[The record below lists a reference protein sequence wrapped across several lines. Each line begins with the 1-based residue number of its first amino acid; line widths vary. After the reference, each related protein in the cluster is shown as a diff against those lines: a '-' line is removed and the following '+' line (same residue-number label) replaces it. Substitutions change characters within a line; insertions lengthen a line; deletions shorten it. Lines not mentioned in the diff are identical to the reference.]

1 MKLAAVTGATGFI
14 GRHLV
19 ERLAAD
25 GWRVRVVQRPESEGV
40 APAGAEAVR
49 APLTAGALEPA
60 FGGAGVVIHLAGRT
74 AAPNAEAYLDANARA
89 TGEVAR
95 ACREAGARLVYVSSQ
110 AAAGPAPASRPLTE
124 ADEPRPC
131 SPYGISKLAG
141 ERAVRET
148 PGLEWTIVRP
158 VAVYGP
164 GDRGFLP
171 LFRLARAGW
180 AVIPGNP
187 DACYTLVHV
196 RDLVRQLAAASVRP
210 EAAGEVFF
218 LGHPALHTARSLAT
232 ALARA
237 AGRTVRTIVVPAPVL
252 YAAALAGDAGA
263 WLGHPL
269 ALDRSRYREL
279 TSGGFACEVGKAR
292 RLLGIEAEI
301 GLEEGFA
308 ETAEWYREQGWV
320 AAL

>member
-1 MKLAAVTGATGFI
+1 VRLAVVTGATGFI

-19 ERLAAD
+19 ERLVGD
-25 GWRVRVVQRPESEGV
+25 GWRVRAVQRPESEGV
-40 APAGAEAVR
+40 VPAGAEGVR
-49 APLTAGALEPA
+49 AALTATALAPA
-60 FGGAGVVIHLAGRT
+60 FAGAAAVFHLAGRT
-74 AAPNAEAYLDANARA
+74 AAPNAEAYHEANARA
-89 TGEVAR
+89 TAEVAR
-95 ACREAGARLVYVSSQ
+95 ACSGAGARLVYVSSQ

-141 ERAVRET
+141 ERAVHET

-171 LFRLARAGW
+171 LFRLARVGL

-196 RDLVRQLAAASVRP
+196 RDLARQIVAAAVGL
-210 EAAGEVFF
+210 EAAGEIFF
-218 LGHPALHTARSLAT
+218 LGHPALHTARSLSA

-237 AGRTVRTIVVPAPVL
+237 SGRKVRTMVVPRAVL

-269 ALDRSRYREL
+269 ALDRSKYREL
-279 TSGGFACEVGKAR
+279 TSGGFACDVGKAR
-292 RLLGIEAEI
+292 RLLGVDAEI
-301 GLEEGFA
+301 GLDEGFA
-308 ETAEWYREQGWV
+308 ETAQWYRDKGWIPDR
-320 AAL
+320 

>member
-1 MKLAAVTGATGFI
+1 MRLAAVTGATGFI

-19 ERLAAD
+19 ERLAAA
-25 GWRVRVVQRPESEGV
+25 GWNVRVVQRPESEAV
-40 APAGAEAVR
+40 APAGAEVVR
-49 APLTAGALEPA
+49 APLAAGALAPA
-60 FGGAGVVIHLAGRT
+60 FSGAAAVFHLAGRT
-74 AAPNAEAYLDANARA
+74 AAPSAEAYHEANARA

-95 ACREAGARLVYVSSQ
+95 ACRDARVRLVYVSSQ
-110 AAAGPAPASRPLTE
+110 AAAGPAPASHPLTE
-124 ADEPRPC
+124 ADDPRPC

-148 PGLEWTIVRP
+148 EGLEWSIVRP

-171 LFRLARAGW
+171 LFRLARAGF

-196 RDLVRQLAAASVRP
+196 RDLVRQIAAAAATP

-218 LGHPALHTARSLAT
+218 LGHPALHTARSLAA
-232 ALARA
+232 ALAGTSDR
-237 AGRTVRTIVVPAPVL
+237 RVRTLVVPKAVL

-263 WLGHPL
+263 WIGHPL
-269 ALDRSRYREL
+269 ALDRSKYREL

-292 RLLGIEAEI
+292 RLLGVDPEI

-308 ETAEWYREQGWV
+308 DTAEWYRQHGWIR
-320 AAL
+320 